1 MFRTAA
7 LFSFVSLALG
17 LSTGDLQVSVK
28 ASSNKVSSID
38 DIVLTAIVSNPT
50 SEDIR
55 VIRNANILDE
65 LPTNSFAVA
74 KDDQDVTFTGLIV
87 TPNFEAADNF
97 ITIAAGQSVAVNH
110 TVSALYDF
118 EPHGAGTYT
127 FTPRAVF
134 QTKENSDVLS
144 VSAQPISIEVTSDV
158 AHREVF
164 PGADA
169 SLQPTDSLRAS
180 TFNCP
185 DANKLNTLRNSQTDA
200 RNLARAAASRI
211 RNNQNNDQY
220 TKFFGT
226 NDRNEVARRYD
237 LIANDAGTRTIHCN
251 QDPANICSR
260 AAAYVMLSASGT
272 TVYSSQTYF
281 CDSFFN
287 FQTTPQICSQPITS
301 INNSLG
307 GVFLHEMSH
316 ATVADR
322 KSVV

>member
-1 MFRTAA
+1 M
-7 LFSFVSLALG
+7 
-17 LSTGDLQVSVK
+17 
-28 ASSNKVSSID
+28 
-38 DIVLTAIVSNPT
+38 
-50 SEDIR
+50 
-55 VIRNANILDE
+55 
-65 LPTNSFAVA
+65 
-74 KDDQDVTFTGLIV
+74 
-87 TPNFEAADNF
+87 
-97 ITIAAGQSVAVNH
+97 
-110 TVSALYDF
+110 
-118 EPHGAGTYT
+118 
-127 FTPRAVF
+127 F

-237 LIANDAGTRTIHCN
+237 LIANDAGTRT
-251 QDPANICSR
+251 
-260 AAAYVMLSASGT
+260 
-272 TVYSSQTYF
+272 
-281 CDSFFN
+281 
-287 FQTTPQICSQPITS
+287 
-301 INNSLG
+301 
-307 GVFLHEMSH
+307 
-316 ATVADR
+316 
-322 KSVV
+322 